1 MASNLLLNDEL
12 QRWLELHNV
21 SLDPVFPDS
30 GGSYL
35 WPQQVSDAA
44 DLLKHSAE
52 HAVGTIKGLVSTLE
66 NPEDE
71 LLDDPAPSVL
81 SACAAFPELSK
92 SESRLPLRE
101 REILLWT
108 IVKGVV
114 PGTRIF
120 YQASFALPRC
130 DTGDE
135 EVDQRGVPL
144 YGSSTL
150 LCMKEYG
157 PSESVDCD
165 DDSVDFIWRGGY
177 DDLSDLES
185 GSSNSGNCWRWRLP
199 PDPGDE
205 TDDSE
210 DEDDDDE
217 VEEDEVEVEEDDSED
232 EEDDSEDEED
242 RHLPDDVL
250 GQGGSI
256 SGQHL
261 TPSTFHPSPLVPVLC
276 VADEVNIVPLL
287 SSALLQRREL
297 EIMEP
302 VVGILLPTSG
312 SKCQV
317 LFGWMEENTDDMH
330 ALPRIHIVYSD
341 GSNPSVPGGGIF
353 DLQHRSD
360 LINLVTYIADL
371 CNQQSFNVRSPLP
384 LLPNANSFTVPWR
397 ADEHLGNSKDH
408 DYSTQRI
415 WIWLHSIPD
424 PRATTSSEEALAPGL
439 APQSAGSEQVVQK
452 DLDPQNSGSK
462 KAKSKTSSKFAA
474 KSYKSG
480 KLNNI
485 HIRLK
490 IQEETSAGQK
500 DASIA
505 DWLWDHRAFVIG
517 YDDPRECVETIY
529 SNADFKAYLEH
540 TKGLARLVRMPCDAG
555 IDLMMTKL
563 AHNLLLMVQN
573 LKLESKEE
581 EEHKENTANPL
592 SDQLN
597 KLIDAVDKKLQEAL
611 GMSQTNQG
619 LISESLMLANPHVAY
634 TLNNC
639 HKSVLA
645 MYNKQNVS
653 EAEWRLPWDTI
664 HNLIWLQTWRLGRH
678 CTQAARAE
686 QPNYFVFPEATLRYM
701 RCEEL
706 DYASMR
712 VKAMLPALESESA
725 SPVAAIPKPRS
736 HQENRLAPR
745 PEETQ
750 NYLHA
755 RRRKPQFE
763 RIAKI
768 LALHKFE
775 VKVRR
780 FGATERAMSEFE
792 EAAEL
797 SLEAVMAVKQ
807 LCEQAIASERPLG
820 TQIKEPALLSQ
831 VENLKIRIGLYPK
844 RGKCDAI
851 FAISIPDF
859 CKKVASVCGPSGI
872 EAAQKF
878 LAAFSSFRPPLN
890 AVVTEESGSLSHLET
905 KLTPLFPGTTTTI
918 DFNNHLADPKL
929 SEALFLPYYLV
940 DYKLN
945 GGQGKVAEAENQRRM
960 NSASVAHFLR
970 IIGITDFPVYGLTHA
985 GPFHTLSMTWYSSTD
1000 DIIYICDRNAPGF
1013 DLRKSCDMLRYMSF
1027 LIRLEDHALELQR
1040 RYNKVQAAFLEK
1052 IRKEVVNKNDG
1063 ADSESS
1069 LLWTASDQ
1077 ADKFKIYYPEKGAKG
1092 ADGVEESKAQ
1102 ASASAAGTD
1111 FS

>member
-1 MASNLLLNDEL
+1 MASHLLLNDGV

-71 LLDDPAPSVL
+71 LWVDDPAPSVL

-114 PGTRIF
+114 PSTRVF
-120 YQASFALPRC
+120 YRASFALPRC

-157 PSESVDCD
+157 RSERVDCD

-177 DDLSDLES
+177 DDLSDLEP
-185 GSSNSGNCWRWRLP
+185 GSSNGGNRWRWRLP

-217 VEEDEVEVEEDDSED
+217 DEDEDEDDEDDSED

-242 RHLPDDVL
+242 RHLPDDFL
-250 GQGGSI
+250 GQGNSV

-276 VADEVNIVPLL
+276 LADEVNIVPLL

-297 EIMEP
+297 EIIEP

-330 ALPRIHIVYSD
+330 ALPLIHIVYSD

-360 LINLVTYIADL
+360 LVHLVTYIADL
-371 CNQQSFNVRSPLP
+371 GNQQSFNVRSPLS

-424 PRATTSSEEALAPGL
+424 PRATTSTEKALASGSGL
-439 APQSAGSEQVVQK
+439 APQSAGSERVAQM
-452 DLDPQNSGSK
+452 DLDLQDSGSNSRDTSFT
-462 KAKSKTSSKFAA
+462 AKSCNK
-474 KSYKSG
+474 
-480 KLNNI
+480 
-485 HIRLK
+485 LK
-490 IQEETSAGQK
+490 IQEKTRDGQK
-500 DASIA
+500 QASVA

-517 YDDPRECVETIY
+517 YDDPRERVETIY
-529 SNADFKAYLEH
+529 SNADFTAYLEH
-540 TKGLARLVRMPCDAG
+540 IKGLARLIQMPCDAG

-563 AHNLLLMVQN
+563 THNLLLMIQN
-573 LKLESKEE
+573 LKLELKEE
-581 EEHKENTANPL
+581 EESEEEAVFNGRPGARLGPAESRSALVSSVDNESQSDSTANPL
-592 SDQLN
+592 ANQLN
-597 KLIDAVDKKLQEAL
+597 KLIGTVEKKLQEAL

-619 LISESLMLANPHVAY
+619 LISESVTLANPHVVY
-634 TLNNC
+634 ILNTC
-639 HKSVLA
+639 HKSILA

-664 HNLIWLQTWRLGRH
+664 HNLIWLQTLLERH
-678 CTQAARAE
+678 CTQAPSADS

-706 DYASMR
+706 DHSSMR
-712 VKAMLPALESESA
+712 AEAMLAAIESDESA
-725 SPVAAIPKPRS
+725 SPVAPIPKP
-736 HQENRLAPR
+736 QLV
-745 PEETQ
+745 PEPAETQ
-750 NYLHA
+750 NYLHS
-755 RRRKPQFE
+755 RHKPQFG
-763 RIAKI
+763 RIAMI
-768 LALHKFE
+768 LGRHKF
-775 VKVRR
+775 
-780 FGATERAMSEFE
+780 
-792 EAAEL
+792 
-797 SLEAVMAVKQ
+797 
-807 LCEQAIASERPLG
+807 AI
-820 TQIKEPALLSQ
+820 
-831 VENLKIRIGLYPK
+831 
-844 RGKCDAI
+844 
-851 FAISIPDF
+851 
-859 CKKVASVCGPSGI
+859 
-872 EAAQKF
+872 
-878 LAAFSSFRPPLN
+878 
-890 AVVTEESGSLSHLET
+890 
-905 KLTPLFPGTTTTI
+905 
-918 DFNNHLADPKL
+918 
-929 SEALFLPYYLV
+929 
-940 DYKLN
+940 
-945 GGQGKVAEAENQRRM
+945 
-960 NSASVAHFLR
+960 
-970 IIGITDFPVYGLTHA
+970 
-985 GPFHTLSMTWYSSTD
+985 
-1000 DIIYICDRNAPGF
+1000 
-1013 DLRKSCDMLRYMSF
+1013 
-1027 LIRLEDHALELQR
+1027 
-1040 RYNKVQAAFLEK
+1040 
-1052 IRKEVVNKNDG
+1052 
-1063 ADSESS
+1063 
-1069 LLWTASDQ
+1069 
-1077 ADKFKIYYPEKGAKG
+1077 
-1092 ADGVEESKAQ
+1092 KAQ
-1102 ASASAAGTD
+1102 L
-1111 FS
+1111 